1 MDGTTTGKSSRTK
14 GHSFERFVARVLQVS
29 FPDSK
34 VSRGLQYRD
43 PTMCDVEGTPFRIEC
58 KARKTFSYKDILDAI
73 EQAERD
79 GEEHGDDR
87 FPLAITKKDRMPI
100 MFHGK
105 LEHLVGIIEKH
116 FWAPVEPEDELVV
129 ERDG

>member
-1 MDGTTTGKSSRTK
+1 MGGKSARTK
-14 GHSFERFVARVLQVS
+14 GHSFERFVARALQVC

-58 KARKTFSYKDILDAI
+58 KAQQRFAYSDIIKAV

-79 GEEHGDDR
+79 GEAHGDDR
-87 FPLAITKKDRMPI
+87 FPIAITKRDRSPI
-100 MFHGK
+100 LFHGK
-105 LEHLVGIIEKH
+105 FEHLIGIIEKH
-116 FWAPVEPEDELVV
+116 FWHPVPDEDVIKIAEDE
-129 ERDG
+129 